1 MGGLGSTGGTHEM
14 AINVLGSGDLP
25 PGIYPYGLFL
35 VEAPPKKRGCIDPNF
50 DIIERL
56 FSGLFTIS
64 ICIMPQFTPIS
75 ELKQMAK
82 NRQIKN

>member
-1 MGGLGSTGGTHEM
+1 MGGLGSIGGTHEM
-14 AINVLGSGDLP
+14 AINFLGSGDLP
-25 PGIYPYGLFL
+25 PGIYPYGLLFGQSP
-35 VEAPPKKRGCIDPNF
+35 PPKKRGCVDQNF

-64 ICIMPQFTPIS
+64 QFTSIS

-82 NRQIKN
+82 NGQIKN